1 MSRAA
6 SLPEVALPEGTRVI
20 ADLHLDP
27 GQAAGWEAFQT
38 WLADLRAP
46 LLLVLGDLFEYWT
59 GPAQARLPEFAALL
73 ARLAERARA
82 GTALHF
88 LHGNRDFLLD
98 ARFAAAALGQVHPA
112 GLVGRL
118 PGGQRVLFLHGDE
131 LATNDRS
138 YQRLRAVLR
147 SPAVRGLARL
157 APAPL
162 AAAAA
167 RRLRAR
173 SRRAVAA
180 KSRAYVELQVEA
192 AEAWARAQRAELVV
206 CGHAHAFRDER
217 LPGGARWL
225 VLDAFGH
232 GAHDSLRVAADGALV
247 PEPAGAPLRP
257 GATSLSSSGP
267 MIIALDGPAGA
278 GKSTVARALARELG
292 FFFLDTGAMYRAVTL
307 ALLERGLE
315 PGDAGAAASV
325 ARELRLTFD
334 REGHVLIDGKPGE
347 PAIRGTAV
355 TRAVSQVSAHA
366 GVREAIVARQR
377 ELARSARGVVAE
389 GRDTTTVVFPDATHK
404 FYLSASVE
412 ERARRRA
419 REEQALERLG
429 EIRAELERR
438 DALDSTRVHSP
449 LRAAADAHRVETD
462 GLDVPAVVA
471 RLLALVREPAR

>member
-1 MSRAA
+1 VSRAA
-6 SLPEVALPEGTRVI
+6 PLPEVALPEGTRVI

-27 GQAAGWEAFQT
+27 GHAAGWSAFEG

-46 LLLVLGDLFEYWT
+46 VLVVLGDLFEYWT

-98 ARFAAAALGQVHPA
+98 ARFAAAVAGQVHPP
-112 GLVGRL
+112 GLLGRL
-118 PGGQRVLFLHGDE
+118 PGGERVLFLHGDE
-131 LATNDRS
+131 LATRDRS

-147 SPAVRGLARL
+147 SRAVRGLARL

-162 AAAAA
+162 AAVAA

-180 KSRAYVELQVEA
+180 KSPAYVELQADEA
-192 AEAWARAQRAELVV
+192 DAWARAQRAEHVV

-232 GAHDSLRVAADGALV
+232 GLRDSLRVAADGALV
-247 PEPAGAPLRP
+247 PEPSGAPLRP
-257 GATSLSSSGP
+257 GAGSLSSPGP

-307 ALLERGLE
+307 TLLERGLD
-315 PGDAGAAASV
+315 PGDAGAAATV
-325 ARELRLTFD
+325 AHELVLTFD
-334 REGHVLIDGKPGE
+334 HEGRIQIDGRPGE
-347 PAIRGTAV
+347 PAIRGAAV
-355 TRAVSQVSAHA
+355 TRAVSEVSAHP
-366 GVREAIVARQR
+366 GVRAAIVARQR
-377 ELARSARGVVAE
+377 ELARAAHGVVAE
-389 GRDTTTVVFPDATHK
+389 GRDTTTVVFPHATHK
-404 FYLSASVE
+404 FYLSASAE

-419 REEQALERLG
+419 REENTPERAE

-438 DALDSTRVHSP
+438 DALDSTRAHSP
-449 LRAAADAHRVETD
+449 LRAAADARRVETD